1 MQKVYFFCDSQMNIL
16 TSYFVMKIYFQNAPY
31 QNHLFVYN
39 NSNHSVECAKRAAK
53 LHIWSRVNVIESAYK
68 NSAEMKEIG
77 EKIKFQCDDIV
88 YIFALQNPFARLIYQ
103 KADESNSHIRIIDE
117 GITLLQ
123 SFLSW
128 QKKYPEEM
136 FADIDVLGKPLEGW
150 CYTPEM
156 YDLPDNIDIKK
167 INLVQALEDDEFCR
181 LMQKEV
187 RDIFDIKEEYIQQV
201 IYFDQYYAL
210 EGRTT
215 TEIEKF
221 LLKKLAC
228 ICAQLDFAVK
238 KHPMERGF
246 ETKFSDL
253 DVSFIQSSNSPWE
266 AVYFANIYKKSNRKI
281 ICITGYSTSIS
292 TPALMYGDTN
302 YHIVLLKKI
311 YDKYLKPI
319 VNIGD
324 SFYKRISEIENISM
338 FLPET
343 YEEFQAVMSK
353 LTNRKINCKNKLI
366 SYDQDMLYKLCKKD
380 IRYQNSILLCNL
392 EIYDKESSV
401 YHMRKE
407 MVIDKEEFIIKYD
420 VPEQFSD
427 GEYKFKWK
435 PCEYAFISLKE
446 IEIIVKEE
454 CTEQIYTM
462 DHLVPE
468 NPVVATEDGYIESQY
483 YKPSYFLNIQNTQ
496 IQNISICGKWKVDF
510 QRGRIINRLEDT
522 YISLIND
529 VEKKHE
535 VLLKQ
540 VYQEN
545 QLKLDK
551 MQQEFSN
558 KYQSCKEEFE
568 KEYQRMNQLEK
579 KNQSLMKD
587 YKKRIEAL
595 ENSFSWK
602 ITKPLRILAGKIRCG
617 WK

>member
-1 MQKVYFFCDSQMNIL
+1 
-16 TSYFVMKIYFQNAPY
+16 MKIYFHNARY
-31 QNHLFVYN
+31 QNYLFVYN
-39 NSNHSVECAKRAAK
+39 NSNHSVECAKRAAQ
-53 LHIWSRVNVIESAYK
+53 LHIWFEVHVIESAYK
-68 NSAEMKEIG
+68 NEAEMKDVG
-77 EKIKFQCDDIV
+77 EKIKLQCDDIV

-103 KADESNSHIRIIDE
+103 KADQCGSQIRIIDE
-117 GITLLQ
+117 GITLFQ

-128 QKKYPEEM
+128 QKKYPEEN
-136 FADIDVLGKPLEGW
+136 FADIDVLDKPLEGW
-150 CYTPEM
+150 CYMPQM
-156 YDLPDNIDIKK
+156 YDLPDNVELKK
-167 INLVQALEDDEFCR
+167 IELVKALEDDKRCR

-187 RDIFDIKEEYIQQV
+187 RDIFDIKEECIPQV

-215 TEIEKF
+215 SEIEKF

-228 ICAQLDFAVK
+228 ICSQLDFAVK

-253 DVSFIQSSNSPWE
+253 DISFMQSSNSPWE
-266 AVYFANIYKKSNRKI
+266 AVYFANIYKKLNRKV

-324 SFYKRISEIENISM
+324 SFYTRISEIENISM

-343 YEEFQAVMSK
+343 YEEFQAVMSS
-353 LTNRKINCKNKLI
+353 LTNKKIACKNKLI

-380 IRYQNSILLCNL
+380 IQYSNSILFCNL

-420 VPEQFSD
+420 VPEQFSE

-446 IEIIVKEE
+446 IKVIVKEARIE
-454 CTEQIYTM
+454 KIYTM
-462 DHLVPE
+462 DCLVPE
-468 NPVVATEDGYIESQY
+468 NPIVTTEDGYIESQY

-496 IQNISICGKWKVDF
+496 IQNITICGKWKVDF
-510 QRGRIINRLEDT
+510 HKDRLINRLEDT
-522 YISLIND
+522 YIDLIND
-529 VEKKHE
+529 VEKKQE
-535 VLLKQ
+535 VILKQ
-540 VYQEN
+540 VQNEN

-551 MQQEFSN
+551 MQQEFSY

-579 KNQSLMKD
+579 KNQSLIKD
-587 YKKRIEAL
+587 YKKRMEDL
-595 ENSFSWK
+595 ENSLSWK
-602 ITKPLRILAGKIRCG
+602 ITKPLRILAGKIGCG